1 MKHTIILALA
11 LVASAS
17 LFTAEAAKKKTA
29 KKADAAIPQP
39 VQLKSS
45 SDSVSYAA
53 GMSLTNGL
61 IPYLTQQQGV
71 DTAYMADF
79 VRGFQ
84 DVIKAGDD
92 PRQKAYRAG
101 IDIARQLR
109 ERMLPGIT
117 NEFQDSPDSIVADKL
132 YKGFADALLNDTS
145 VFKQADAESYFKDK
159 QAADKAAKEEKLW
172 GPNREAGRKFLA
184 ENAKNDS
191 VTVLPSG
198 LQYKVLHIGDGE
210 VPKADDKVLVNY
222 EGRLI
227 DGTVFD
233 ASRKHGD
240 KPSEFR
246 PNQVIKGWTEALT
259 MMPVGSKW
267 VLYIPYELAYGN
279 RETGQIKPYST
290 LIFDVALEGIDKPQS
305 EAPAESVANGKKAK
319 KSKKDKK

>member
-1 MKHTIILALA
+1 MKKTMILALA

-17 LFTAEAAKKKTA
+17 LFTATAAKKKVVKKTA
-29 KKADAAIPQP
+29 AVAAPQP

-45 SDSVSYAA
+45 SDSVSYTA

-61 IPYLTQQQGV
+61 IPFLTQQQNV

-84 DVIKAGDD
+84 ETINAGDD
-92 PRQKAYRAG
+92 PKQKAFQAG
-101 IDIARQLR
+101 MDIARQLK
-109 ERMLPGIT
+109 ERMLPGISK
-117 NEFQDSPDSIVADKL
+117 EFQDSPDSIIASLL
-132 YKGFADALLNDTS
+132 YKGFTDALLKDTS
-145 VFKQADAESYFKDK
+145 VFKQADAETYFKEK
-159 QAADKAAKEEKLW
+159 QIADKAAKEEKLW
-172 GPNREAGRKFLA
+172 GPNRDAGRKFLA

-191 VTVLPSG
+191 VKVLPSG
-198 LQYKVLHIGDGE
+198 LQYKVLYMGDGE
-210 VPKADDKVLVNY
+210 VPKADDKVFVNY

-267 VLYIPYELAYGN
+267 TLYIPYERGARGN
-279 RETGQIKPYST
+279 RPST
-290 LIFDVALEGIDKPQS
+290 ARG
-305 EAPAESVANGKKAK
+305 ANRARG
-319 KSKKDKK
+319 